1 MAALLKYSMQ
11 QRNNNVT
18 KAFMAHN
25 LILKL
30 NNEICLRQN
39 NKTCYRFNK
48 HEIYVC

>member
-11 QRNNNVT
+11 QRNNSLT
-18 KAFMAHN
+18 KAFVINN

-30 NNEICLRQN
+30 NNGIHLRQN

-48 HEIYVC
+48 HEIYDC